1 ISALPASIQCCGS
14 AGSYMLDHPLMAQ
27 ALLSDLLGAALEY
40 PPEYLV
46 SSNIGCA
53 LHISAGL
60 RERGVALEVL
70 HPITLI
76 ARQLK

>member
-1 ISALPASIQCCGS
+1 MS
-14 AGSYMLDHPLMAQ
+14 Q
-27 ALLSDLLGAALEY
+27 ALLNDLLDVALEDQ
-40 PPEYLV
+40 PEYLV

-70 HPITLI
+70 HPIVLI